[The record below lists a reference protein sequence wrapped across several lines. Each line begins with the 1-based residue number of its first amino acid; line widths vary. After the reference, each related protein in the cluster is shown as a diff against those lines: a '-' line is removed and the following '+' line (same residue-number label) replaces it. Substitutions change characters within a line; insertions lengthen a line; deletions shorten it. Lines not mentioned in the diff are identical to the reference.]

1 MSFERVCTQ
10 GPGSSSAEA
19 LRAAV
24 HATAV
29 ATLAVFATNVR
40 ADDTAADLPRVRI
53 EAQRLK
59 PADPYLAT
67 RTTSATKTDTLLR
80 DVPQSVTVVTEE
92 LIADQAMQSMADVVR
107 YVPGITMG
115 QGEGNRDQPTVR
127 GNATTA
133 DFFVDGVRDDVQ
145 YFRDLYNLERV
156 EALKGSNAMIFGRGG
171 GGGVINRVTKRAEW
185 NPQRAFSL
193 QAGSNDSFRGTLDVG
208 QAVNDVFAARLN
220 AMYEESDSYRDE
232 VHLSRYGIS
241 PSLAFNIGERTT
253 LRLGYEHF
261 SDERV
266 ADRGI
271 PSFAGRPVRT
281 DASTFFGDPDLS
293 HSDADVD
300 VVSALIEHTTGGL
313 TIRNHTRYADYGKFY
328 RNVFPGAVDATGTQ
342 VRMSAYDNATGRENL
357 FNQTDLVWSLE
368 GAGLRHT
375 LLVGAELGRQKTDSF
390 RRTGYF
396 NDAATFYM
404 TPLASPRISVPVTF
418 RQSASDADNHVEAD
432 VAAVYVQDQV
442 ELSAHLQAV
451 LGLRF
456 DRFDLSYRDHRSGVG
471 LTRKDDLVSPRAG
484 LIYKPIEPVSL
495 YASYSIS
502 HLPSSGDQ
510 FASLTVTTQT
520 LEPEEFASYEI
531 GAKWDVRED
540 LALTAAVYRLD
551 RTNTSAPDPSDPTR
565 IVQTGSQRTRG
576 VELAVSGVLAPRWR
590 VMGGYAWQQAEITSR
605 TTAALPGATV
615 PLTPKHTI
623 SLWNRYDL
631 SPRWGFG
638 LGVIHQDD
646 AYTAIDDTVTL
657 PSFTRVDAAA
667 FLRVSERLSAQLN
680 VENLLDARYY
690 PTAHSNNNIT
700 PGSPPALRF
709 TLNSRF

>member
-1 MSFERVCTQ
+1 M
-10 GPGSSSAEA
+10 
-19 LRAAV
+19 
-24 HATAV
+24 
-29 ATLAVFATNVR
+29 AVFATATR
-40 ADDTAADLPRVRI
+40 ADDAGAGELPRVRI
-53 EAQRLK
+53 EARRMK
-59 PADPYLAT
+59 PADPYGAT
-67 RTTSATKTDTLLR
+67 RATSATKTDTLLR

-92 LIADQAMQSMADVVR
+92 LIADQAMHGMADVVR

-171 GGGVINRVTKRAEW
+171 GGGVINRVTKQADWHPHRS
-185 NPQRAFSL
+185 FSL
-193 QAGSNDSFRGTLDVG
+193 QASSYDSFRGTLDVG
-208 QAVNDVFAARLN
+208 QAVSDAFTARLN
-220 AMYEESDSYRDE
+220 AMYEESDSFRDE
-232 VHLSRYGIS
+232 VHLDRYGIN
-241 PSLAFNIGERTT
+241 PTLAFAFGERTSI
-253 LRLGYEHF
+253 RLGYEHF
-261 SDERV
+261 SDGRV

-293 HSDADVD
+293 HSDARVD
-300 VVSALIEHTTGGL
+300 VVSAHIEHETAGGL

-342 VRMSAYDNATGRENL
+342 VRISAYDNATGRENL

-396 NDAATFYM
+396 NDAATFY
-404 TPLASPRISVPVTF
+404 TAPLASPRISVPVTF

-451 LGLRF
+451 VGLRF
-456 DRFDLSYRDHRSGVG
+456 DRFDLSYRNNRDGAE
-471 LTRKDDLVSPRAG
+471 LARKDELVSPRAG
-484 LIYKPIEPVSL
+484 LIYKPAEPVSI
-495 YASYSIS
+495 YASYSVS
-502 HLPSSGDQ
+502 YLPSSGDQ
-510 FASLTVTTQT
+510 FASLTATTQA
-520 LEPEEFASYEI
+520 LEPEEFANYEI
-531 GAKWDVRED
+531 GVKWDLRED
-540 LALTAAVYRLD
+540 LALTAAAYRLD
-551 RTNTSAPDPSDPTR
+551 RSNTSAPDPGDPTR

-576 VELAVSGVLAPRWR
+576 VELVVSGALAPRWR
-590 VMGGYAWQQAEITSR
+590 VMGGYAWQQAGITSR

-615 PLTPKHTI
+615 PLTPKHTL
-623 SLWNRYDL
+623 SLWNRFDL
-631 SPRWGFG
+631 TPRWGFG
-638 LGVIHQDD
+638 LGVVYQDEV
-646 AYTAIDDTVTL
+646 YTAIDNSVTL

-680 VENLLDARYY
+680 VENLLDERYY

-700 PGSPPALRF
+700 PGSPPALRL